1 MSDNVLLH
9 LGEEPRFDQ
18 IKTEDIKPA
27 LQTAIAEA
35 REQIAAIKA
44 QTHTDWANTVE
55 KLTDITE
62 RVGRIWSVVSHLN
75 SVVDTP
81 ELRAVY
87 NELMPEITIFFT
99 EIGQDIELYNRFKII
114 KNSAEFDTLSPA
126 QQTKLNHDLRDF
138 VLSGAELPPEQ
149 QAELAQLQTEGAQL
163 GAKFAQNIQDATDA
177 FGIYFDDAAPLAGI
191 PEDSIAMFA
200 AAAQSEGKTG
210 YKIGLQ
216 IPHYL
221 AVIQYAD
228 NRELREQIY
237 RAYVTRA
244 SELSDEGKFDNTANV
259 EQTLANALKTAKLL
273 GFKNYA
279 ELSLATK
286 MADTPEQVLNFLHDL
301 ARRAKPFAEKDFAEI
316 KAFARENLNIEDP
329 QSWDLSYAAEKL
341 RQAKYAFSETEVKKY
356 FPISKVLAGLFA
368 QIKKLYGIELA
379 EKTVPVWHKDVRY
392 FELKQDGQTIGGVYM
407 DLYAR
412 EGKRG
417 GAWMNGYKSRR
428 RFADGTLQLPTAY
441 LVCNFT
447 PPVGDKEARLSHD
460 EIITLFHETGHGLHH
475 LLTQVDEVGVSGING
490 VEWDAVELPSQF
502 MENFVW
508 EYDVLAQM
516 SSHEETGAVLPK
528 ELFDKMH
535 AAKNFQRG
543 MFLVRQMEF
552 ALFDMEI
559 YHQEDEGR
567 LKEWPQ
573 ILDKVRQEVAVT
585 QPPAYNRFALS
596 FSHIFAGGYSAGYY
610 SYAWAEVLSADA
622 YAAFEESDDVAETGR
637 RFWKEILAVGGSRN
651 AAESFK
657 AFRGREPSLDALLR
671 HSGFDNAA

>member
-163 GAKFAQNIQDATDA
+163 GAKFAQNVQDATDA

-341 RQAKYAFSETEVKKY
+341 RQAKYAFSEAEVKKY

-417 GAWMNGYKSRR
+417 GAWMDGYKSRR

-596 FSHIFAGGYSAGYY
+596 FSHIFAGGYAAGYY

-637 RFWKEILAVGGSRN
+637 RFWKEVLAVGGSRS

>member
-417 GAWMNGYKSRR
+417 GAWMDGYKSRR

-637 RFWKEILAVGGSRN
+637 RFWEEILAVGGSRS

>member
-163 GAKFAQNIQDATDA
+163 GAKFAQNVQDATDA

-228 NRELREQIY
+228 
-237 RAYVTRA
+237 
-244 SELSDEGKFDNTANV
+244 TANYANKSTAPTLPAPANCLTKANSTTRPTSNKRL
-259 EQTLANALKTAKLL
+259 QT
-273 GFKNYA
+273 
-279 ELSLATK
+279 
-286 MADTPEQVLNFLHDL
+286 
-301 ARRAKPFAEKDFAEI
+301 R
-316 KAFARENLNIEDP
+316 
-329 QSWDLSYAAEKL
+329 
-341 RQAKYAFSETEVKKY
+341 
-356 FPISKVLAGLFA
+356 
-368 QIKKLYGIELA
+368 
-379 EKTVPVWHKDVRY
+379 
-392 FELKQDGQTIGGVYM
+392 
-407 DLYAR
+407 
-412 EGKRG
+412 
-417 GAWMNGYKSRR
+417 
-428 RFADGTLQLPTAY
+428 
-441 LVCNFT
+441 
-447 PPVGDKEARLSHD
+447 
-460 EIITLFHETGHGLHH
+460 
-475 LLTQVDEVGVSGING
+475 
-490 VEWDAVELPSQF
+490 
-502 MENFVW
+502 
-508 EYDVLAQM
+508 
-516 SSHEETGAVLPK
+516 
-528 ELFDKMH
+528 
-535 AAKNFQRG
+535 
-543 MFLVRQMEF
+543 
-552 ALFDMEI
+552 
-559 YHQEDEGR
+559 
-567 LKEWPQ
+567 
-573 ILDKVRQEVAVT
+573 
-585 QPPAYNRFALS
+585 
-596 FSHIFAGGYSAGYY
+596 
-610 SYAWAEVLSADA
+610 
-622 YAAFEESDDVAETGR
+622 
-637 RFWKEILAVGGSRN
+637 
-651 AAESFK
+651 
-657 AFRGREPSLDALLR
+657 
-671 HSGFDNAA
+671 

>member
-149 QAELAQLQTEGAQL
+149 QAELAQLQTESAQL
-163 GAKFAQNIQDATDA
+163 GAKFAQNVQDATDA
-177 FGIYFDDAAPLAGI
+177 FGIYFDNAAPLAGI

-356 FPISKVLAGLFA
+356 FPISKVLAGLFT

-417 GAWMNGYKSRR
+417 GAWMDGYKSRR

-637 RFWKEILAVGGSRN
+637 RFWKEILAVGGSRS

>member
-138 VLSGAELPPEQ
+138 ILSGAELPPEQ

-244 SELSDEGKFDNTANV
+244 SELSDDGKFDNTANIDR
-259 EQTLANALKTAKLL
+259 TLENALKTAKLL

-341 RQAKYAFSETEVKKY
+341 RQAKYAFSEAEVKKY

-417 GAWMNGYKSRR
+417 GAWMDGYKSRR

-552 ALFDMEI
+552 AIFDMEI

-585 QPPAYNRFALS
+585 QPPTYNRFALS
-596 FSHIFAGGYSAGYY
+596 FSHIFAGGYAAGYY

-637 RFWKEILAVGGSRN
+637 RFWKEVLAVGGSRS

>member
-114 KNSAEFDTLSPA
+114 KNSAEFNTLSQA

-163 GAKFAQNIQDATDA
+163 GAKFAQNVQDATDA

-417 GAWMNGYKSRR
+417 GAWMDGYKSRR

-622 YAAFEESDDVAETGR
+622 YAAFEESDDIAETGR
-637 RFWKEILAVGGSRN
+637 RFWKEILAVGGSRS

>member
-149 QAELAQLQTEGAQL
+149 QAELTQLQTEGAQL
-163 GAKFAQNIQDATDA
+163 GAKFAQNVQDATDA

-191 PEDSIAMFA
+191 PEDSITMFA

-273 GFKNYA
+273 GFKTYA

-286 MADTPEQVLNFLHDL
+286 MADMPEQVLNFLHDL

-316 KAFARENLNIEDP
+316 KAFARESLNIEDP

-368 QIKKLYGIELA
+368 QIKK
-379 EKTVPVWHKDVRY
+379 T
-392 FELKQDGQTIGGVYM
+392 
-407 DLYAR
+407 
-412 EGKRG
+412 
-417 GAWMNGYKSRR
+417 
-428 RFADGTLQLPTAY
+428 
-441 LVCNFT
+441 
-447 PPVGDKEARLSHD
+447 
-460 EIITLFHETGHGLHH
+460 
-475 LLTQVDEVGVSGING
+475 
-490 VEWDAVELPSQF
+490 
-502 MENFVW
+502 
-508 EYDVLAQM
+508 
-516 SSHEETGAVLPK
+516 
-528 ELFDKMH
+528 
-535 AAKNFQRG
+535 
-543 MFLVRQMEF
+543 
-552 ALFDMEI
+552 
-559 YHQEDEGR
+559 
-567 LKEWPQ
+567 
-573 ILDKVRQEVAVT
+573 
-585 QPPAYNRFALS
+585 
-596 FSHIFAGGYSAGYY
+596 
-610 SYAWAEVLSADA
+610 
-622 YAAFEESDDVAETGR
+622 
-637 RFWKEILAVGGSRN
+637 
-651 AAESFK
+651 
-657 AFRGREPSLDALLR
+657 LR
-671 HSGFDNAA
+671 HRAG